1 MFLCVRLLHPHTYFD
16 PYKLDSNLYVDG
28 GVQAN
33 NPALEALGQA
43 LGNGVRQEN
52 VYMLSLGTGD
62 YVPDPLHLNASRNLS
77 FWASN
82 SETISKVIFDGPQC
96 NIDLNMS
103 RLLPEDRYHRW
114 QVWLE
119 KPITLDDTSGTNLNM
134 LFELAREHFEAMEV
148 LDSRKRL
155 GLFIDHLKGDD

>member
-1 MFLCVRLLHPHTYFD
+1 MFSRIGSSLGKSARYCDTGRSELFQKYVEDMRLSDLLVDTVVPAVTRVQVIPHIYSLITIEVVYIILHTKLKMFLCVRLLHPHTYFD

-62 YVPDPLHLNASRNLS
+62 YVPDPLHLNAS
-77 FWASN
+77 
-82 SETISKVIFDGPQC
+82 
-96 NIDLNMS
+96 
-103 RLLPEDRYHRW
+103 
-114 QVWLE
+114 
-119 KPITLDDTSGTNLNM
+119 
-134 LFELAREHFEAMEV
+134 
-148 LDSRKRL
+148 
-155 GLFIDHLKGDD
+155 